1 MQYSKYFANKMRISQ
16 GYNEGNHKRHTTS
29 AQKDYPVDETYGA
42 AGSGGYFIAPFD
54 CKIVRK
60 YDAVSNYIWLTSTG
74 KVRTPSGDKF
84 VSILIAHISASEF
97 NALKVGDVFKQGE
110 KVVSEATDANSTGH
124 HNHVCAGFGEL
135 SGTGWA
141 KQVVGGNEF
150 WVLTTKEGT
159 QKPEDVFYIDKSVTE
174 IIDDA
179 GINFKEMPTEEIS
192 EETTVNSY
200 IEYTIQ
206 KGDTLSE
213 IAQKYNTTVEELAS
227 INNIVDVNKIYT
239 GNVIKIP
246 QTTEYKTGIYKVLTD
261 MYIRKTAG
269 TNEHVLVKEC
279 TDAMK
284 NALNSTNPNDYAV
297 VKAGHDITA
306 LDIIYKDNGSVW
318 IKNYSGYLCLKGVS
332 GQTYLEFVE

>member
-16 GYNEGNHKRHTTS
+16 GYNEGNHKRHTTCS
-29 AQKDYPVDETYGA
+29 QKDYPVDETYGA

-74 KVRTPSGDKF
+74 KVRTPSGDKI

-97 NALKVGDVFKQGE
+97 DALKVGDTFKQGQ
-110 KVVSEATDANSTGH
+110 KVVSEAVDANSTGH

-141 KQVVGGNEF
+141 KQNISGNEF

-192 EETTVNSY
+192 EEPTEDFFGGLGYFKDGDEHPNINRIAEFMLKTFPKYTSEKALGPVYGPYIKSSIKEFQRRAKLEGNYDSTVDGY
-200 IEYTIQ
+200 FGPI
-206 KGDTLSE
+206 TLESLK
-213 IAQKYNTTVEELAS
+213 KYGFQE
-227 INNIVDVNKIYT
+227 
-239 GNVIKIP
+239 
-246 QTTEYKTGIYKVLTD
+246 
-261 MYIRKTAG
+261 
-269 TNEHVLVKEC
+269 
-279 TDAMK
+279 
-284 NALNSTNPNDYAV
+284 
-297 VKAGHDITA
+297 
-306 LDIIYKDNGSVW
+306 
-318 IKNYSGYLCLKGVS
+318 
-332 GQTYLEFVE
+332 

>member
-1 MQYSKYFANKMRISQ
+1 MRISQ

-60 YDAVSNYIWLTSTG
+60 YDAVSNYLWITSTD
-74 KVRTPSGDKF
+74 KVRTPSGDKI

-97 NALKVGDVFKQGE
+97 NSLKVGDTFKQGQ
-110 KVVSEATDANSTGH
+110 KVVSEAVDANSTGH

-192 EETTVNSY
+192 EEPTEDFFGGLGYFKDGDEHPNINRIAEFMLKTFPKYTSEKALGPVYGPYIKSSIKEFQRRAKLEGNYDSTVDGY
-200 IEYTIQ
+200 FGPI
-206 KGDTLSE
+206 TLESLK
-213 IAQKYNTTVEELAS
+213 KYGFQE
-227 INNIVDVNKIYT
+227 
-239 GNVIKIP
+239 
-246 QTTEYKTGIYKVLTD
+246 
-261 MYIRKTAG
+261 
-269 TNEHVLVKEC
+269 
-279 TDAMK
+279 
-284 NALNSTNPNDYAV
+284 
-297 VKAGHDITA
+297 
-306 LDIIYKDNGSVW
+306 
-318 IKNYSGYLCLKGVS
+318 
-332 GQTYLEFVE
+332 

>member
-60 YDAVSNYIWLTSTG
+60 YDAVSNYLWITSTD
-74 KVRTPSGDKF
+74 KVRTPSGDKI

-110 KVVSEATDANSTGH
+110 KVVSEAVDANSTGH

-141 KQVVGGNEF
+141 KQIVGGNEF

-174 IIDDA
+174 IIDNA
-179 GINFKEMPTEEIS
+179 GINFKEMPAEEIN
-192 EETTVNSY
+192 EETTEDFFGGLGYFKDGDEHPNINRIAEFMLEEFPAYTSEKALGPVYGPY
-200 IEYTIQ
+200 IKSSIKEFQRRAKLEGNYDSTVDGYFGPI
-206 KGDTLSE
+206 TLESLK
-213 IAQKYNTTVEELAS
+213 KYGFQE
-227 INNIVDVNKIYT
+227 
-239 GNVIKIP
+239 
-246 QTTEYKTGIYKVLTD
+246 
-261 MYIRKTAG
+261 
-269 TNEHVLVKEC
+269 
-279 TDAMK
+279 
-284 NALNSTNPNDYAV
+284 
-297 VKAGHDITA
+297 
-306 LDIIYKDNGSVW
+306 
-318 IKNYSGYLCLKGVS
+318 
-332 GQTYLEFVE
+332 

>member
-60 YDAVSNYIWLTSTG
+60 YDAVSNYIWLTSTD
-74 KVRTPSGDKF
+74 KVKTPSGDKT

-97 NALKVGDVFKQGE
+97 NALKVGDTFKQGE
-110 KVVSEATDANSTGH
+110 KVVSEAVDANSTGH

-192 EETTVNSY
+192 EEPTEDFFGGLGYFKDGDEHPNINRIAEFMLKTFPKYTSEKALGPVYGPYIKSSIKEFQRRAKLEGNYDSTVDGY
-200 IEYTIQ
+200 FGPI
-206 KGDTLSE
+206 TLESLK
-213 IAQKYNTTVEELAS
+213 KYGFQE
-227 INNIVDVNKIYT
+227 
-239 GNVIKIP
+239 
-246 QTTEYKTGIYKVLTD
+246 
-261 MYIRKTAG
+261 
-269 TNEHVLVKEC
+269 
-279 TDAMK
+279 
-284 NALNSTNPNDYAV
+284 
-297 VKAGHDITA
+297 
-306 LDIIYKDNGSVW
+306 
-318 IKNYSGYLCLKGVS
+318 
-332 GQTYLEFVE
+332 

>member
-16 GYNEGNHKRHTTS
+16 GYNEGNHKRHTTC

-74 KVRTPSGDKF
+74 KVRTPSGDKI

-97 NALKVGDVFKQGE
+97 NSLKVGDTFKQGQ
-110 KVVSEATDANSTGH
+110 KVVSEAVDANSTGH

-159 QKPEDVFYIDKSVTE
+159 QKPEDVFYVDKSVTE
-174 IIDDA
+174 IVDNA

-192 EETTVNSY
+192 EEPTEDFFGGLGYFKDGDEHPNINRIAEFMLKTFPKYTSEKALGPFYGPYIKSSIKEFQRRAKLEGNYDSTVDGY
-200 IEYTIQ
+200 FGPI
-206 KGDTLSE
+206 TLESLK
-213 IAQKYNTTVEELAS
+213 KYGFQE
-227 INNIVDVNKIYT
+227 
-239 GNVIKIP
+239 
-246 QTTEYKTGIYKVLTD
+246 
-261 MYIRKTAG
+261 
-269 TNEHVLVKEC
+269 
-279 TDAMK
+279 
-284 NALNSTNPNDYAV
+284 
-297 VKAGHDITA
+297 
-306 LDIIYKDNGSVW
+306 
-318 IKNYSGYLCLKGVS
+318 
-332 GQTYLEFVE
+332 

>member
-60 YDAVSNYIWLTSTG
+60 YDAVSNYLWITSTD
-74 KVRTPSGDKF
+74 KVRTPSGDKI

-97 NALKVGDVFKQGE
+97 NVLKVGDAFKQGQ
-110 KVVSEATDANSTGH
+110 KVVSEAIDANSTGH

-192 EETTVNSY
+192 EEPTEDFFGGLGYFKDGDEHPNINRIAEFMLKTFPKYTSEKALGPVYGPYIKSSIKEFQRRAKLEGNYDSTVDGY
-200 IEYTIQ
+200 FGPI
-206 KGDTLSE
+206 TLESLK
-213 IAQKYNTTVEELAS
+213 KYGFQE
-227 INNIVDVNKIYT
+227 
-239 GNVIKIP
+239 
-246 QTTEYKTGIYKVLTD
+246 
-261 MYIRKTAG
+261 
-269 TNEHVLVKEC
+269 
-279 TDAMK
+279 
-284 NALNSTNPNDYAV
+284 
-297 VKAGHDITA
+297 
-306 LDIIYKDNGSVW
+306 
-318 IKNYSGYLCLKGVS
+318 
-332 GQTYLEFVE
+332 

>member
-29 AQKDYPVDETYGA
+29 IQKDYPVDETYGA

-74 KVRTPSGDKF
+74 KVRTPSGDKI

-97 NALKVGDVFKQGE
+97 NSLKVGDTFKQGQ
-110 KVVSEATDANSTGH
+110 KVVSEAVDANSTGH

-141 KQVVGGNEF
+141 KQIVGGNEF

-174 IIDDA
+174 IVDNA
-179 GINFKEMPTEEIS
+179 GINFKKMPAEEIS
-192 EETTVNSY
+192 EEPTEDFFGGLGYFKDGDKHPNINRIAEFMLKTFPKYTSEKALGPVYGPNIKSSIKEFQRRAKLEGNYDSTVDGY
-200 IEYTIQ
+200 FGPI
-206 KGDTLSE
+206 TLESLK
-213 IAQKYNTTVEELAS
+213 KY
-227 INNIVDVNKIYT
+227 
-239 GNVIKIP
+239 G
-246 QTTEYKTGIYKVLTD
+246 
-261 MYIRKTAG
+261 
-269 TNEHVLVKEC
+269 
-279 TDAMK
+279 
-284 NALNSTNPNDYAV
+284 
-297 VKAGHDITA
+297 
-306 LDIIYKDNGSVW
+306 
-318 IKNYSGYLCLKGVS
+318 
-332 GQTYLEFVE
+332 FVE

>member
-29 AQKDYPVDETYGA
+29 AQKDYPIDETYGA
-42 AGSGGYFIAPFD
+42 SGSGGYFIAPFD

-60 YDAVSNYIWLTSTG
+60 YDAVSNYIWITSTD
-74 KVRTPSGDKF
+74 KVRTPSGDKI

-97 NALKVGDVFKQGE
+97 NALKVGQTFKQGE
-110 KVVSEATDANSTGH
+110 KVVSEAVDANSTGH

-141 KQVVGGNEF
+141 KQVIGGNEF

-159 QKPEDVFYIDKSVTE
+159 QKPEDVFYVDKSVTE
-174 IIDDA
+174 IVDNA
-179 GINFKEMPTEEIS
+179 GINFEEMPTEEIG
-192 EETTVNSY
+192 EEITN
-200 IEYTIQ
+200 
-206 KGDTLSE
+206 
-213 IAQKYNTTVEELAS
+213 
-227 INNIVDVNKIYT
+227 
-239 GNVIKIP
+239 
-246 QTTEYKTGIYKVLTD
+246 EYKTGIYKVLTD
-261 MYIRKTAG
+261 LYIRKTAG

-297 VKAGHDITA
+297 VKAGHNITA

-318 IKNYSGYLCLKGVS
+318 IKNYSGYICLKGVS
-332 GQTYLEFVE
+332 GQIYLEFVE

>member
-16 GYNEGNHKRHTTS
+16 GYNEGNHKRHTTC

-54 CKIVRK
+54 CKMVRK

-110 KVVSEATDANSTGH
+110 KVVSEAVDANSTGH

-141 KQVVGGNEF
+141 KQIVRGNEF

-174 IIDDA
+174 IVDDA
-179 GINFKEMPTEEIS
+179 GINFKEMPTEEIG
-192 EETTVNSY
+192 EEITN
-200 IEYTIQ
+200 
-206 KGDTLSE
+206 
-213 IAQKYNTTVEELAS
+213 
-227 INNIVDVNKIYT
+227 
-239 GNVIKIP
+239 
-246 QTTEYKTGIYKVLTD
+246 EYKTGIYKVLTD
-261 MYIRKTAG
+261 LYIRKTAG
-269 TNEHVLVKEC
+269 TTDHVLVKEC
-279 TDAMK
+279 TDKMK
-284 NALNSTNPNDYAV
+284 NALDSTNPNAYAV
-297 VKAGHDITA
+297 VKAGHNITA

-318 IKNYSGYLCLKGVS
+318 IKNYSGYICLRGAS
-332 GQTYLEFVE
+332 GQVYLEFVE